1 MAFHLDV
8 ECVPYKKKGE
18 DEKAQGRQTLLTQAV
33 NPDAS
38 VIFDHLTAAQTSHLN
53 KLAGYA
59 VFCGARPFNL
69 YEESDFHE
77 ALKPAYKTPSGKT
90 IGGRILDECYS
101 ETFLEVLPSNS
112 QLFLHQSIYR

>member
-8 ECVPYKKKGE
+8 ECVPYKKKKGE

-33 NPDAS
+33 NPNAS
-38 VIFDHLTAAQTSHLN
+38 VIFDHLTAARTSHLN

-69 YEESDFHE
+69 
-77 ALKPAYKTPSGKT
+77 
-90 IGGRILDECYS
+90 
-101 ETFLEVLPSNS
+101 
-112 QLFLHQSIYR
+112 Q